1 MIRALMASASGMQAQ
16 QMNVDTI
23 ANNLANVNTSG
34 FKRSQALFQDLL
46 YENIR
51 QPGASQGNGATVP
64 TGIQMGLGTRLVSV
78 AKIFTPGKMQVTGR
92 DLDISIEGQ
101 GFYRIKQP
109 DGTLAYT
116 RDGAFNRNAEG
127 KIVNSDGYELD
138 GAPTLSNNATSI
150 SVSPSGTFSETVNGL
165 TAEKGAVQLYR
176 FVNPAG
182 LQAMGHNLFQPSAA
196 SGEAQEGTA
205 GSDGFGA
212 LQQGTLETSNVDV
225 VEEMVA
231 LIVAQRAYE
240 VNTKAV
246 QASDEM
252 LQATNNLKR

>member
-165 TAEKGAVQLYR
+165 TAEKGAVHL
-176 FVNPAG
+176 
-182 LQAMGHNLFQPSAA
+182 
-196 SGEAQEGTA
+196 
-205 GSDGFGA
+205 
-212 LQQGTLETSNVDV
+212 
-225 VEEMVA
+225 
-231 LIVAQRAYE
+231 
-240 VNTKAV
+240 
-246 QASDEM
+246 
-252 LQATNNLKR
+252 